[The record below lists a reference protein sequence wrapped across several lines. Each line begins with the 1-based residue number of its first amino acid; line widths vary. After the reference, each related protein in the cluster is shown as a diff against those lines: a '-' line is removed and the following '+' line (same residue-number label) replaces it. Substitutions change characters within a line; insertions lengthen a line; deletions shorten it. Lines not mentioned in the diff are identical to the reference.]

1 MLCHC
6 AEVAKNFQ
14 CCTTSCVFCNVIG
27 EREISLQEVI
37 NVNEARGIAGTSE
50 RHQTLSPQV
59 GSGHV
64 TSDCDLMHMSGH

>member
-37 NVNEARGIAGTSE
+37 NVNEAQRIAE
-50 RHQTLSPQV
+50 RLNVTRPSPLRW
-59 GSGHV
+59 GLG
-64 TSDCDLMHMSGH
+64 M